1 MSKLR
6 DELTELALEI
16 VQRARQAETPFDLKV
31 DAFKAVSSYD
41 LGLLRK
47 KKPGEDDEKPD
58 RVTFGK
64 LQQRIRAVE
73 SN

>member
-1 MSKLR
+1 MTTLR
-6 DELTELALEI
+6 DELTALALEI
-16 VQRARQAETPFDLKV
+16 VQRARMAETPFDLKV

-47 KKPGEDDEKPD
+47 KPGNDPGENPE